1 MKNILLMLTVSLA
14 LAPASVLAQDDAECR
29 RPVSVAQLMTPDEV
43 VATGLQALTASQLQ
57 ALSAWVDSYR
67 RDIEAKALSAP
78 EDEYGPE
85 GLVIDTQILGD
96 FDGWV
101 GDTVFRLKN
110 GQIWQQ
116 TSPSAK
122 YLTSREPRVRITRR
136 PFVMHVD
143 GIATEIEVK
152 RVK

>member
-1 MKNILLMLTVSLA
+1 MKNLLLMLTVTLA
-14 LAPASVLAQDDAECR
+14 LAPATVRAQDEADCR
-29 RPVSVAQLMTPDEV
+29 QPISVAQLMTPDEV
-43 VATGLQALTASQLQ
+43 VATGLQSLTSAQLH
-57 ALSAWVDSYR
+57 ALSTWIDAYR
-67 RDIEAKALSAP
+67 RDIEAKVLAVP
-78 EDEYGPE
+78 EDEYGPD

-122 YLTSREPRVRITRR
+122 YRTSHEPRVLITRR
-136 PFVMHVD
+136 PFVMRVD